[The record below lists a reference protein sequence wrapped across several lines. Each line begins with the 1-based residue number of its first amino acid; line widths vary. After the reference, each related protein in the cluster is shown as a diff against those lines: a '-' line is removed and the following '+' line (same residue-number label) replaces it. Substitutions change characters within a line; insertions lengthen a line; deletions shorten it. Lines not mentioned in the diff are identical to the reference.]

1 MVSCAH
7 MAECACRAFCD
18 ACKDESNLQR
28 AFRPTFSPRDMSES
42 MEVTKQLCAHYNAI
56 WCSSVTKL
64 CACSGLSRWRASDR
78 QLWMPSNLCNGCQPA
93 AKRGSPAWW
102 RGAPTGVSA
111 ASAPGA
117 FPSPFCTTLT
127 QVQLSKPFI
136 SCPNTVTQCA
146 RRPSGWACTSSL
158 LCKETARSAWQ
169 LLCAVKGVHRIQGN
183 ALEVQCDKEALSF
196 MEQCDKKHLLSSQG
210 RS

>member
-1 MVSCAH
+1 
-7 MAECACRAFCD
+7 MAECACRAFCN
-18 ACKDESNLQR
+18 ACKDESSLQR
-28 AFRPTFSPRDMSES
+28 ACRPTSSPQDMSES
-42 MEVTKQLCAHYNAI
+42 MEVTKRLCAHYNAS
-56 WCSSVTKL
+56 WCSCVIRL

-78 QLWMPSNLCNGCQPA
+78 QLWMPSSLCNGCQPA
-93 AKRGSPAWW
+93 ARRGSPAWW

-127 QVQLSKPFI
+127 QVHFSPLMSKYSYTVCKETLRLGMHIQL
-136 SCPNTVTQCA
+136 V
-146 RRPSGWACTSSL
+146 
-158 LCKETARSAWQ
+158 KETARSAWQ

-196 MEQCDKKHLLSSQG
+196 MK
-210 RS
+210 